1 MVKLYNIIVLLI
13 NDISHYRGQRINNLT
28 VQWFDGSV
36 VRWFSGQ
43 NVHWPESSVI
53 QRFVGPNVHYFI
65 YNISF
70 SGIRVIC

>member
-43 NVHWPESSVI
+43 NVHWPEGSVI
-53 QRFVGPNVHYFI
+53 RMFIILYTIFLFHEFVLYVNT
-65 YNISF
+65 
-70 SGIRVIC
+70 